1 MSSSIRINGEQKRI
15 QVTTVNDLL
24 RAEAIDPGARFVAV
38 AINGVVIPRGQWDSE
53 RVKEG
58 DDIEIVR
65 PAPGG

>member
-1 MSSSIRINGEQKRI
+1 MSSIRINGEQKRI
-15 QVTTVNDLL
+15 EGITVHDLL
-24 RAEAIDPGARFVAV
+24 RAEDIDPTARFVAV

-53 RVKEG
+53 TVKEG

>member
-1 MSSSIRINGEQKRI
+1 MSSIRINGEEKN
-15 QVTTVNDLL
+15 VAAATVNDLL
-24 RAEAIDPGARFVAV
+24 RAEEIDPGARFVAV
-38 AINGVVIPRGQWDSE
+38 AINGVVIPRGQWDNE

>member
-1 MSSSIRINGEQKRI
+1 MSSIRINGEEKN
-15 QVTTVNDLL
+15 VAAVTVNDLL
-24 RAEAIDPGARFVAV
+24 RAEEIDPGARFVAV
-38 AINGVVIPRGQWDSE
+38 AINGVVIPRGQWDNE

>member
-1 MSSSIRINGEQKRI
+1 VSSSIRINGEQKRI

>member
-1 MSSSIRINGEQKRI
+1 MSSIRINGEDKRI
-15 QVTTVNDLL
+15 KAATVHDLL
-24 RAEAIDPGARFVAV
+24 RAEDIDPGARFVAV

-53 RVKEG
+53 TVKEG